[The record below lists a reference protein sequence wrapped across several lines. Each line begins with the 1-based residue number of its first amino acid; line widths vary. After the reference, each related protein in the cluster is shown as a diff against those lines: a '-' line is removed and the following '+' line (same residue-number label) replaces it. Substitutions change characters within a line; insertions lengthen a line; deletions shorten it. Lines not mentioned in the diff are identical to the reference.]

1 LLAQLATLLGAITLI
16 LSGIG
21 LYGLLAYTVTRRTP
35 EIGVR
40 MALGA
45 EPRAVRWMVMRH
57 SMTLVGAGIALG
69 IPAAAGTTWVLDT
82 LLFGLTPT
90 DPLSFVAAGALLLVV
105 GSLAAYLPARRASR
119 VDPIV
124 ALRAE

>member
-1 LLAQLATLLGAITLI
+1 LTLI
-16 LSGIG
+16 
-21 LYGLLAYTVTRRTP
+21 
-35 EIGVR
+35 
-40 MALGA
+40 
-45 EPRAVRWMVMRH
+45 
-57 SMTLVGAGIALG
+57 GAGLVLG
-69 IPAAAGTTWVLDT
+69 IPAAAASTRVLKT

-105 GSLAAYLPARRASR
+105 GALAAYLPARRASQ